1 MSTAPDTSPGKQSAA
16 GGRDPLAL
24 EKELSV
30 YNAHLLELLQNE
42 GKYVAICAEEI
53 RGPFSSYDEALDDGY
68 KTFGL
73 VPFLVKQIT
82 QAEPIYYFSR
92 DLPICRS

>member
-1 MSTAPDTSPGKQSAA
+1 MSTAPVTSQDKHAA
-16 GGRDPLAL
+16 TGGGAPLAL
-24 EKELSV
+24 QKELSV

-42 GKYVAICAEEI
+42 GKYVAICGEEI
-53 RGPFSSYDEALDDGY
+53 RGPFGSYDEALDDGY

-82 QAEPIYYFSR
+82 QAEPICYFSR